1 MILKG
6 DLMKTIRTSIIG
18 FGAVGQGVAEVLL
31 QKEKYLK
38 NIGLDIKVVAI
49 ADSKGAALDP
59 DGLDLLK
66 VLSQKRAR
74 GKSKDKGTVGS
85 EKLTGLE
92 IIKNI
97 DHELVIETT
106 PTDIETGGV
115 GLVNMRA
122 AFEHGRDVVTSNKG
136 PLALKYREL
145 SGIASE
151 NGSRFKFEATVGGAM
166 PIINLIRDVLAG
178 NDIISIEGIL
188 NGTCNYILT
197 RMMEEQASYEQM
209 LAESQELN
217 IAETDP
223 TYDVEGIDVACKLVI
238 LANSIFGMDANY
250 KDVDVTGITKITP
263 ESLMLAQ
270 DDGYVVKLI
279 GEVKKDLIRVGP
291 RLVPVGNPLAVGG
304 TLNVAS
310 IQTDLAGTVTITGRG
325 AGSIETAS
333 AIISDIIAIY
343 R

>member
-1 MILKG
+1 MR
-6 DLMKTIRTSIIG
+6 TIRASIIG

-31 QKEKYLK
+31 QKDEYLK

-49 ADSKGAALDP
+49 ADSKGAATDP
-59 DGLDLLK
+59 NGVKLSK
-66 VLSQKRAR
+66 VLTRKRTE
-74 GKSKDKGTVGS
+74 GIVGY

-92 IIKNI
+92 VITNT

-115 GLVNMRA
+115 GLPNMLV

-136 PLALKYREL
+136 PLALKYRQL
-145 SGIASE
+145 SEIAKE
-151 NGSRFKFEATVGGAM
+151 NGSIFKFEATVGGAM
-166 PIINLIRDVLAG
+166 PIINLTRDVLAG

-197 RMMEEQASYEQM
+197 RMMEEQAPYEQM
-209 LAESQELN
+209 LAESQELG

-223 TYDVEGIDVACKLVI
+223 TYDVEGIDAACKLVI
-238 LANSIFGMDANY
+238 LANSIFNMDVTY
-250 KDVDVTGITKITP
+250 KDVDVKGITKITP

-270 DDGYVVKLI
+270 DDGYVIKQI
-279 GEVKKDLIRVGP
+279 GEVKNDLIRVGP
-291 RLVPVGNPLAVGG
+291 RLVPVGHPLAVGG

-310 IQTDLAGTVTITGRG
+310 VQTDLAGAVTITGHG

>member
-1 MILKG
+1 MVIG
-6 DLMKTIRTSIIG
+6 MKTIRASIIG

-31 QKEKYLK
+31 QKDEYLK
-38 NIGLDIKVVAI
+38 NIGLDIKVVAV
-49 ADSKGAALDP
+49 ADSKGAAIDP
-59 DGLDLLK
+59 NGVDLSK
-66 VLSQKRAR
+66 VLIKKRTE
-74 GKSKDKGTVGS
+74 GTVGS

-92 IIKNI
+92 VITNI

-106 PTDIETGGV
+106 PTDIDTGGV
-115 GLVNMRA
+115 GLPNMLA

-145 SGIASE
+145 AEIAKE
-151 NGSRFKFEATVGGAM
+151 NGSNFKFEATVGGAM

-209 LAESQELN
+209 LAESQELG

-223 TYDVEGIDVACKLVI
+223 TYDVEGIDAACKLVI
-238 LANSIFGMDANY
+238 LANSIFDMDATY
-250 KDVDVTGITKITP
+250 KNVDVTGITKITP

-270 DDGYVVKLI
+270 DDGFVVKLI

-291 RLVPVGNPLAVGG
+291 RLVPVGHPLAVGG

-310 IQTDLAGTVTITGRG
+310 VQTDLAGTVTITGRG

-333 AIISDIIAIY
+333 AIISDVISIY

>member
-1 MILKG
+1 
-6 DLMKTIRTSIIG
+6 MKTIRTSIIG

-49 ADSKGAALDP
+49 VDSKGAALDP

-74 GKSKDKGTVGS
+74 GKGKGTVGS

-92 IIKNI
+92 IITNI

-223 TYDVEGIDVACKLVI
+223 TYDVEGIDAACKLVI

-250 KDVDVTGITKITP
+250 KDVDVKGITKITP

-279 GEVKKDLIRVGP
+279 GEVRKDLIRVGP